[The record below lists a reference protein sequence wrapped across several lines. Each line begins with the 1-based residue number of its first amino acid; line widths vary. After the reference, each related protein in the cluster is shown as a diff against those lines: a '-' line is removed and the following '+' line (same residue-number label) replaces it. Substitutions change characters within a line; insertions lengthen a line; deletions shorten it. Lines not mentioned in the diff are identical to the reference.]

1 MNQEALQ
8 ELGLAPETAQEG
20 AEAFGRELEQARGV
34 WEAALTRERRE
45 HAVFLALAQAGA
57 KNLKAA
63 GALIDLP
70 GDAVPGE
77 DGTLPGLAEQ
87 IASLKGREDAAFLFE
102 GSEAP
107 QISGFR
113 PAEGL
118 SPGEGGAGQALT
130 LAQAIEQ
137 SMQTDD
143 DE

>member
-1 MNQEALQ
+1 M
-8 ELGLAPETAQEG
+8 
-20 AEAFGRELEQARGV
+20 
-34 WEAALTRERRE
+34 
-45 HAVFLALAQAGA
+45 FLALAQAGA

-77 DGTLPGLAEQ
+77 DRTLPGLAEQ

-118 SPGEGGAGQALT
+118 SPARAARGRRSRWRRPLSRACRRTTTNKER
-130 LAQAIEQ
+130 
-137 SMQTDD
+137 M
-143 DE
+143 DETWQ